1 MDGLLIVDKPSGPTS
16 HDVVFRARRALR
28 EKRIGHTGTLDPLAS
43 GVLPLVVGRAT
54 RLARF
59 LSGDKTYITEVRLGQ
74 DTDTGDVQG
83 QPCGPVFDGPWPDAG
98 AVDAALTPFRGTFL
112 QQPPAFS
119 AKKIAGRRSYEL
131 ARKARTGASVDV
143 AEDAREAADVP
154 PLPDPVSVTAHAVE
168 VLGVDG
174 PCVRLRVRC
183 SAGFYIRSLAV
194 DLGRALGTGAH
205 LTMLRRTGA
214 AGFGEDVAIPL
225 ETLQSDDGPTLA
237 AARMVSMADMLR
249 GMPTVVLTAAG
260 MDRVRV
266 GRVIG
271 PADSTARP
279 TDAELAVVPV
289 DAPVRLLDPAGTLVA
304 VATHTA
310 DPGFFHPSVVLV

>member
-28 EKRIGHTGTLDPLAS
+28 EKRIGHTGTLDPLAT

-59 LSGDKTYITEVRLGQ
+59 LSGDKTYITDVRLGQ
-74 DTDTGDVQG
+74 NTDTGDAQG
-83 QPCGPVFDGPWPDAG
+83 QPVGPACDGPWPDASV
-98 AVDAALTPFRGTFL
+98 VDAALAPFRGTFL

-119 AKKIAGRRSYEL
+119 AKKIAGRRSYEI
-131 ARKARTGASVDV
+131 ARHARREPDADASV
-143 AEDAREAADVP
+143 ADGESAP
-154 PLPDPVSVTAHAVE
+154 PPVLPEPVEVTAHEVE

-174 PCVRLRVRC
+174 PSVRLRVRC

-194 DLGRALGTGAH
+194 DLGAALGTGAH
-205 LTMLRRTGA
+205 LTMLRRTDA

-225 ETLQSDDGPTLA
+225 DTLQSEAGPTLA
-237 AARMVSMADMLR
+237 AERLVSMADML
-249 GMPTVVLTAAG
+249 GGLPTVVLTAAG
-260 MDRVRV
+260 LDRIRV

-271 PADSTARP
+271 PTDSTERP
-279 TDAELAVVPV
+279 TDAEVAGLPV
-289 DAPVRLLDPAGTLVA
+289 DAPVRVLDETRALVA